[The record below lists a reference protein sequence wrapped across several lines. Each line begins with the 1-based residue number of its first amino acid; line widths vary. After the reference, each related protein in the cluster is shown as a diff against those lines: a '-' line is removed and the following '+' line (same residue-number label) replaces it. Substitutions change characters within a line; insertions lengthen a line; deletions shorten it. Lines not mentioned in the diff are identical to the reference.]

1 MADGGID
8 GFTVRVDALR
18 GFKDELA
25 GKQGY

>member
-25 GKQGY
+25 SEYES